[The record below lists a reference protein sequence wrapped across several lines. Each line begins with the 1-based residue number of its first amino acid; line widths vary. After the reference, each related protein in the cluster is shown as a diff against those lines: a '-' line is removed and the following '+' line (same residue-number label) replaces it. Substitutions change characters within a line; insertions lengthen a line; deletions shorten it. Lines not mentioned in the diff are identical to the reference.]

1 MNKIIYNYLQFLSIE
16 NKNHIQNILKKGIIK
31 GNNNNKNIINKN
43 SKNLGKI
50 KFKNIKD
57 NKQKE
62 VNNII
67 NKYKTLNIKNSFD
80 LNNNIDIKK
89 KFNHISNNINNDFFD
104 LSLNNR
110 KNNSI
115 KNKNNNTKKEK
126 KDTKVLKI
134 YKNNNLRENKIIS
147 YKILN
152 NKNKNKS
159 YNIEKLNKLSIKLN
173 DLVENQQNK
182 NSNLYNIKPKENE
195 IYFNENVSNID
206 DKYSINTYEVEEE
219 IEENDDDNNK
229 KKNQNSSFELISLDE
244 NNSNE
249 NTKEKNEKDE
259 DNFDDI
265 NSIIKKIDFNENENM
280 NIDIFS
286 LNNDKYKEFHN
297 IFDIK
302 FEQYFTK

>member
-1 MNKIIYNYLQFLSIE
+1 M
-16 NKNHIQNILKKGIIK
+16 
-31 GNNNNKNIINKN
+31 
-43 SKNLGKI
+43 
-50 KFKNIKD
+50 
-57 NKQKE
+57 
-62 VNNII
+62 V
-67 NKYKTLNIKNSFD
+67 
-80 LNNNIDIKK
+80 
-89 KFNHISNNINNDFFD
+89 
-104 LSLNNR
+104 
-110 KNNSI
+110 
-115 KNKNNNTKKEK
+115 EK
-126 KDTKVLKI
+126 
-134 YKNNNLRENKIIS
+134 
-147 YKILN
+147 
-152 NKNKNKS
+152 
-159 YNIEKLNKLSIKLN
+159 
-173 DLVENQQNK
+173 QQNK

-286 LNNDKYKEFHN
+286 LDNDKYKEFHN
-297 IFDIK
+297 IFDKK